1 MEKEG
6 IKIHDIKS
14 LEFKKYGRIIEGYDF
29 KEAIEYLE
37 YKTQIPA
44 EGNIY
49 VASDENLEKLRIKK
63 QIQKFFYGDIDVQ
76 FGYCNGKNSKLNALE
91 YHKSSEIDVAAT
103 DMILLLGD
111 IRDIVNNSYETKN
124 VEAFFINK
132 GTAIELYS
140 TTLHFSPI
148 KTFKDGFKCI
158 VILPKGTNMSLTE
171 EINLCDEESKIL
183 FARNKWLLCHEDNKR
198 LIDRG
203 AYIGLKGENIEIIL

>member
-1 MEKEG
+1 MKKEDF
-6 IKIHDIKS
+6 KIHDIKS

-29 KEAIEYLE
+29 NEAIEYLE
-37 YKTQIPA
+37 NNTQIPI

-49 VASDENLEKLRIKK
+49 VASDENLEKLQIKK
-63 QIQKFFYGDIDVQ
+63 LIEKVFYGDIDVQ

-111 IRDIVNNSYETKN
+111 VRDIDNNSYETKN
-124 VEAFFINK
+124 VEAFYINR

-140 TTLHFSPI
+140 TTLHFSPV
-148 KTFKDGFKCI
+148 KVYEDGFKCI
-158 VILPKGTNMSLTE
+158 VILPKGTNTSLE
-171 EINLCDEESKIL
+171 EKINLRDEESKIL

-203 AYIGLKGENIEIIL
+203 AYVGLKGENIEIHL